1 MLLNMVAFAGDML
14 ILWNF
19 AGIFRSSKLANREV
33 LPIKNRP
40 KGHSSDGILLT
51 LLLLW
56 ASSTWGRKPTA
67 REDAARS
74 WLLISAHATIMIHV
88 SLRPNMDLICKH
100 SHCYQKPSFH
110 HVHHDHCDHNHDDHK
125 SYLSLSYNH
134 MPLWWSVISIMISTG
149 SFLREFAWIKSATL
163 VFSQKSEPPCLN
175 SRNQTVL
182 NFLGGNSSQRL
193 SPKWS
198 PQSLTS
204 DLDSH
209 TDHLPSSTWSR
220 VLKLLQKFKNPRKK
234 SVPQSQIVEK
244 DIRTTVST
252 WGRNTPLR
260 SKNFVVG
267 RFNDKTTTVTTADS
281 GCFGPPYL
289 HPLALGI
296 HHTWTQS
303 LLLSRQFSLWFLDLS
318 EESLSCD
325 RFLIPVV

>member
-1 MLLNMVAFAGDML
+1 MISDQYHDFYWKL
-14 ILWNF
+14 F
-19 AGIFRSSKLANREV
+19 AGIRMNQKCHPGLFTEIRTTLSQFPESNSLELFGRE
-33 LPIKNRP
+33 LIP
-40 KGHSSDGILLT
+40 KIVP
-51 LLLLW
+51 
-56 ASSTWGRKPTA
+56 K
-67 REDAARS
+67 
-74 WLLISAHATIMIHV
+74 MIT
-88 SLRPNMDLICKH
+88 PK
-100 SHCYQKPSFH
+100 
-110 HVHHDHCDHNHDDHK
+110 
-125 SYLSLSYNH
+125 
-134 MPLWWSVISIMISTG
+134 
-149 SFLREFAWIKSATL
+149 
-163 VFSQKSEPPCLN
+163 
-175 SRNQTVL
+175 L
-182 NFLGGNSSQRL
+182 NFRLGQSY
-193 SPKWS
+193 WS
-198 PQSLTS
+198 
-204 DLDSH
+204 
-209 TDHLPSSTWSR
+209 LPSSTWSR

-303 LLLSRQFSLWFLDLS
+303 LLLSRQFSLGFLDLS

>member
-1 MLLNMVAFAGDML
+1 MISDQYHDFYWKL
-14 ILWNF
+14 F
-19 AGIFRSSKLANREV
+19 AGIRMNQKCHPGLFTEIRTTLSQFPESNSLELFGRELIPKIVPKMITPKLNFRLGQSYWSFAFIN
-33 LPIKNRP
+33 
-40 KGHSSDGILLT
+40 
-51 LLLLW
+51 
-56 ASSTWGRKPTA
+56 
-67 REDAARS
+67 
-74 WLLISAHATIMIHV
+74 LIS
-88 SLRPNMDLICKH
+88 
-100 SHCYQKPSFH
+100 
-110 HVHHDHCDHNHDDHK
+110 
-125 SYLSLSYNH
+125 
-134 MPLWWSVISIMISTG
+134 SVET
-149 SFLREFAWIKSATL
+149 SAEI
-163 VFSQKSEPPCLN
+163 QEP
-175 SRNQTVL
+175 
-182 NFLGGNSSQRL
+182 
-193 SPKWS
+193 K
-198 PQSLTS
+198 
-204 DLDSH
+204 
-209 TDHLPSSTWSR
+209 
-220 VLKLLQKFKNPRKK
+220 KK